1 MKKYTKNLLLNFKD
15 NLLTLRNYIRLNIF
29 KSPMSEISS
38 IQYNFYHYASKFFF
52 KLNNKSKLIFDKEA
66 NQFNKNGFTTFTN
79 INIEK
84 KCTEIYNKLKNN
96 NNSWEK
102 NKKLKNS
109 PSDIFKDELISIFSS
124 GVDQFIKN
132 SFKSD
137 YYIFYHILYK
147 SNRSSKLEIPEGSEL
162 WHADGGP
169 GICMNLMI
177 CHTPINESNG
187 AMKIINWNDSKKLLT
202 KLYLDNKKLLRNKKV
217 IFPEDIEK
225 RLFLRQIK
233 CEILKKLIENNS
245 IKSYQP
251 KSNKPGTIFAFR
263 NNCVHA
269 GGFTELGFERI
280 VSVMHIYP
288 STRKTSLNE
297 KFNKPHL
304 KISGYP
310 NYDKL
315 IKNIS

>member
-1 MKKYTKNLLLNFKD
+1 MKKYTKNLLLNLKD
-15 NLLTLRNYIRLNIF
+15 NLLNFRNFIKLNIF
-29 KSPMSEISS
+29 KSPMSEVSS
-38 IQYNFYHYASKFFF
+38 IKYAFYNYASKFFF
-52 KLNNKSKLIFDKEA
+52 KLNNKLKLILDNEA

-84 KCTEIYNKLKNN
+84 KCTEIFNKLKKNN
-96 NNSWEK
+96 NYWGK
-102 NKKLKNS
+102 NKKLKYP
-109 PSDIFKDELISIFSS
+109 PSDIFRDELISIFNS

-177 CHTPINESNG
+177 CHTPINKSNG
-187 AMKIINWNDSKKLLT
+187 AMKIINWHDSKKLLS
-202 KLYLDNKKLLRNKKV
+202 KLFFENKKLLRNKNI
-217 IFPEDIEK
+217 IFPKDIEK
-225 RLFLRQIK
+225 RLFLRQLK
-233 CEILKKLIENNS
+233 CEILKKQIENNS
-245 IKSYQP
+245 IKFYQP

-269 GGFTELGFERI
+269 GGFTELGYERI

-288 STRKTSLNE
+288 SIRKTSLIE
-297 KFNKPHL
+297 KFNSPHL
-304 KISGYP
+304 KFSGYP
-310 NYDKL
+310 NFDML
-315 IKNIS
+315 IKNKN

>member
-15 NLLTLRNYIRLNIF
+15 NLLTFRHFIRLNIF
-29 KSPMSEISS
+29 KSPMSEVYS
-38 IQYNFYHYASKFFF
+38 IKYAFYHNVSKFFF

-66 NQFNKNGFTTFTN
+66 NEFNKNGFTTFTN
-79 INIEK
+79 LNIEK
-84 KCTEIYNKLKNN
+84 KCTEIYQKLKNK
-96 NNSWEK
+96 NNSWDK
-102 NKKLKNS
+102 NKKLKS
-109 PSDIFKDELISIFSS
+109 PPSDIFKDELICIFKS

-177 CHTPINESNG
+177 CHTPINKSNG
-187 AMKIINWNDSKKLLT
+187 AMKIINWNDSKKLLS
-202 KLYLDNKKLLRNKKV
+202 KLFLENKKLLRNNKI
-217 IFPEDIEK
+217 IFPKNIEK
-225 RLFLRQIK
+225 RLFLRQLK
-233 CEILKKLIENNS
+233 CQILKEQIENNS
-245 IKSYQP
+245 INFYQP
-251 KSNKPGTIFAFR
+251 KSKKPGTIFVFR

-288 STRKTSLNE
+288 SRRKTSLNE
-297 KFNKPHL
+297 KFKNSHL
-304 KISGYP
+304 KLSGYP
-310 NYDKL
+310 NYDML
-315 IKNIS
+315 IKNKN